1 MTQSSEHS
9 PTFQRFLAPLEDFRA
24 SAEHQ
29 RLCHK
34 VPDTEWVNLGIERV
48 IGDHRSGCGF
58 IQERLLRDLLGVT
71 KSHYF
76 ESCKSRRRRAHLA
89 SLSDQFVRHH
99 AQLALEAN
107 DLFGTE
113 PAVEECL
120 RGFHVYAGDGH
131 FHAASS
137 HDERDEKKTKNAVG
151 HLYALNLRNQL
162 LSHLA
167 LGSDGSCKKPHDMG
181 VLKKLD
187 LARLRQGAAKGQKV
201 LYVWDRAGIDFAQW
215 QKWKQ
220 RSGVYFLSRVKKNMK
235 LEHPAAQDFDRCDP
249 LNAGVLADEL
259 VSNSCGTLVRRV
271 RFVVPE
277 TGETMEFL
285 TNLGRLIPPGV
296 VAQLYFMRWR
306 IEKSFDEIK
315 NKLHETKAWAM
326 SANAKAMQAA
336 FIVLAYNLAQL
347 LHAKLEQ
354 EHDEHGGG
362 GPHDPA
368 NQRQRLRRASQLSA
382 IVVERKGQLP
392 LLREVFQKPSQLGI
406 KFYRWL
412 RHHFLDPAPWSAA
425 QARLRLLYNQS

>member
-181 VLKKLD
+181 VLKKL
-187 LARLRQGAAKGQKV
+187 
-201 LYVWDRAGIDFAQW
+201 
-215 QKWKQ
+215 
-220 RSGVYFLSRVKKNMK
+220 
-235 LEHPAAQDFDRCDP
+235 EHPAAQDFDRCNP

-412 RHHFLDPAPWSAA
+412 RHHFLDPAPWPAA

>member
-89 SLSDQFVRHH
+89 
-99 AQLALEAN
+99 
-107 DLFGTE
+107 
-113 PAVEECL
+113 
-120 RGFHVYAGDGH
+120 
-131 FHAASS
+131 
-137 HDERDEKKTKNAVG
+137 
-151 HLYALNLRNQL
+151 
-162 LSHLA
+162 

-181 VLKKLD
+181 VLK
-187 LARLRQGAAKGQKV
+187 
-201 LYVWDRAGIDFAQW
+201 
-215 QKWKQ
+215 
-220 RSGVYFLSRVKKNMK
+220 K

-412 RHHFLDPAPWSAA
+412 RHHFLDPAPWPAA